1 MNISKDFQK
10 VLAEGIAMNA
20 FDDEQIKK
28 FETALFEYESS
39 LKGAQM
45 VLVYM
50 AHLIKME
57 EYRKAS

>member
-20 FDDEQIKK
+20 LDDEQIKK

>member
-1 MNISKDFQK
+1 MNISNEFKK
-10 VLAEGIAMNA
+10 VLMNGIAINA
-20 FDDEQIKK
+20 FDDEQIKN

-39 LKGAQM
+39 LKSVHM
-45 VLVYM
+45 ITVYM

>member
-1 MNISKDFQK
+1 MNISNEFQK
-10 VLAEGIAMNA
+10 VLMEGIAMNA
-20 FDDEQIKK
+20 FNEEQIKQ

>member
-1 MNISKDFQK
+1 MNISNEFQK
-10 VLAEGIAMNA
+10 VLMEGIAMNA
-20 FDDEQIKK
+20 FNEEQIKQ
-28 FETALFEYESS
+28 FETALFGYESS

-57 EYRKAS
+57 EYREAS

>member
-1 MNISKDFQK
+1 MNISNEFQK
-10 VLAEGIAMNA
+10 VLMEGIAMNA
-20 FDDEQIKK
+20 FSDEQIKQ
-28 FETALFEYESS
+28 FETALWEYESS

-57 EYRKAS
+57 EYREAS

>member
-1 MNISKDFQK
+1 MNISKEFEK
-10 VLAEGIAMNA
+10 VLMEGIAMNA
-20 FDDEQIKK
+20 FNEEQIKQ

-45 VLVYM
+45 ILVYM

-57 EYRKAS
+57 EYREAS

>member
-1 MNISKDFQK
+1 MNISNEFKK
-10 VLAEGIAMNA
+10 VLMDGIAINA
-20 FDDEQIKK
+20 FDDEQIKN

-39 LKGAQM
+39 LKAVQM
-45 VLVYM
+45 ITVYM